1 MSYCVFLVYESPF
14 FFSLYTQIAIYPL
27 QTGLIFNN
35 DNRDNAIFYQIKLF
49 QRWLFLAKQFDVSL
63 YKYLS
68 TIIYWKQGNYNSLL
82 FLLR

>member
-1 MSYCVFLVYESPF
+1 MYFKFECHIVSSLSLNHRF

-27 QTGLIFNN
+27 QTSLIFNN
-35 DNRDNAIFYQIKLF
+35 DNRDNVIFYQIKLF

-68 TIIYWKQGNYNSLL
+68 TIIY
-82 FLLR
+82 